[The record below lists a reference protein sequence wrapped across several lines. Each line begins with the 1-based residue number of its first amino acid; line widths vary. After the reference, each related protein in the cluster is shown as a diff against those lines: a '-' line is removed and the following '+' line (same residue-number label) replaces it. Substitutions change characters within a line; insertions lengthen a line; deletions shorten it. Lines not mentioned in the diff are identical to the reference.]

1 MFKQSAAAI
10 TTVIALGLG
19 GQVATADTAIE
30 LRTADMEVPGAREVE
45 AGEYRAGIAKLERA
59 LSRPNH
65 AFGRAPALINLCV
78 AFVAT
83 GELDRAAKA
92 CDAAVANGAS
102 LELAYNNRAALHIL
116 RGDSQAAMAD
126 LRKAELVKPG
136 TGVVQRNLDR
146 ARARM
151 RVAASQD

>member
-1 MFKQSAAAI
+1 MFKRSAAVI
-10 TTVIALGLG
+10 TTAIALGLG
-19 GQVATADTAIE
+19 GHAATADTAIE
-30 LRTADMEVPGAREVE
+30 LRTADTEVPGAREVE

-83 GELDRAAKA
+83 GELDRAAEA

-102 LELAYNNRAALHIL
+102 LELAYNNRAVLHLL

-126 LRKAELVKPG
+126 LRAADRAKPG
-136 TGVVQRNLDR
+136 TAVVQRNLDR
-146 ARARM
+146 TAARL
-151 RVAASQD
+151 RVAASPD